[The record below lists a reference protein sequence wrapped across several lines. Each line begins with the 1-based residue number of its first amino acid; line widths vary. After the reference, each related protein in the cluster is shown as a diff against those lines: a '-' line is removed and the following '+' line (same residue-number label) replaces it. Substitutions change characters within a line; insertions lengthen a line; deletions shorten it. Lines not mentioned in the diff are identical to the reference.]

1 MVYNLVK
8 DLQRKIQNETSIPVQ
23 NLRDAL
29 KDRILV
35 YSGGGSTFRFLTK
48 AIDTFTDIHV
58 IDASI
63 WNEENIKDK
72 AVVSQLSVL
81 LTTAY
86 GLSVSVSD
94 EDVKLKSYSSF
105 FAHLP
110 KKEDRIIEEISKDQC

>member
-1 MVYNLVK
+1 M
-8 DLQRKIQNETSIPVQ
+8 Q

-35 YSGGGSTFRFLTK
+35 YSGGGSTFSFLTK
-48 AIDTFTDIHV
+48 PIDTFTDVRI

-63 WNEENIKDK
+63 WKEENIKDK
-72 AVVSQLSVL
+72 AVVSKLSVL

-86 GLSVSVSD
+86 GLSVSDND
-94 EDVKLKSYSSF
+94 EDVKLKSYASL

-110 KKEDRIIEEISKDQC
+110 KKHEREIQEISKDQC